1 MAGISEIYRNVLG
14 SDLSQCVENSKVLVV
29 GAGGIG
35 CELLKNL
42 VLTGFKD
49 IEVVSIQIN
58 RTRGPADKKRACNH
72 VHFPL
77 LQIHCKKSRY
87 IFIDVL
93 LKTSYS
99 IKNLHYIQL
108 LLHCLRSQAAFVVY
122 ENFNRA
128 MLYFP
133 CIIFQFRFIFQ

>member
-58 RTRGPADKKRACNH
+58 RTRGPGDKKRACNRSCPLSF
-72 VHFPL
+72 VSDTLKKVSLHF
-77 LQIHCKKSRY
+77 H
-87 IFIDVL
+87 
-93 LKTSYS
+93 
-99 IKNLHYIQL
+99 
-108 LLHCLRSQAAFVVY
+108 
-122 ENFNRA
+122 
-128 MLYFP
+128 
-133 CIIFQFRFIFQ
+133 